1 MPSYTSWSLTMF
13 TMMFL
18 VRPMGVRHFNKALA
32 KKFLLWFGVYN
43 IKQKVPSTK
52 GPGISSF
59 CNAMCDHKKKIF
71 IFGQC
76 FTLGIAL
83 GEGCS
88 PTEAVLCYDSVLSSH
103 FFILA
108 IYSQKVVLKIKSTEI
123 KCFLRFLSIRIRW
136 KFKKFFLPDIYTWF

>member
-1 MPSYTSWSLTMF
+1 MPHGYERFQQSI
-13 TMMFL
+13 
-18 VRPMGVRHFNKALA
+18 G
-32 KKFLLWFGVYN
+32 KKILLWFGGHD
-43 IKQKVPSTK
+43 IKQKIPFTK

-59 CNAMCDHKKKIF
+59 VMPCVTKKKRFF

-88 PTEAVLCYDSVLSSH
+88 PTEAVLSYDSVLSSQL
-103 FFILA
+103 FLLA
-108 IYSQKVVLKIKSTEI
+108 ICSQKAVLKIKSTKI

-136 KFKKFFLPDIYTWF
+136 KFKKNCQISVNESHM